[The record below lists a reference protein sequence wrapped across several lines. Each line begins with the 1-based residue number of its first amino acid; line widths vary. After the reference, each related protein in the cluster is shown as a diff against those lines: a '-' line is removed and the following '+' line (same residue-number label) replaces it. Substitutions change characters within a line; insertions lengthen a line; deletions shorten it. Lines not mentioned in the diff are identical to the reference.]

1 VELIDD
7 FLWIFRGKTNQLFF
21 RGVVT
26 LLKRLI
32 GATDM
37 LNGENVLQTYDFIFR
52 DWEEGTNTRWGWKK
66 TLSSYRLVFTAESLT
81 TPVRNVFDASCPQ
94 LLPGK
99 GTKSTGTDPFNLRRF
114 RQKPIVVVADI
125 RKALKTI
132 GVMDEFPKI
141 PMVGA
146 QAAEDI

>member
-1 VELIDD
+1 VELIED

-26 LLKRLI
+26 LIKRLI

-37 LNGENVLQTYDFIFR
+37 LNGENVLQMYDFIFR
-52 DWEEGTNTRWGWKK
+52 DWEEGTNTGWGWKK

-99 GTKSTGTDPFNLRRF
+99 GTKSTDPFILRRF
-114 RQKPIVVVADI
+114 RQKHIVVVADI

-132 GVMDEFPKI
+132 GVMDEKFPNI